1 MPQTKTFVLLS
12 RSFFTWLIVCISSDT
27 EPSTQKVASQHMG
40 AVGVASPVGNSST
53 MKLLIWKILSASFC
67 TGRILYAAYAEK
79 EYIYLPCCQ
88 LKQLCPR
95 SQKTERV
102 LEC

>member
-1 MPQTKTFVLLS
+1 M
-12 RSFFTWLIVCISSDT
+12 
-27 EPSTQKVASQHMG
+27 
-40 AVGVASPVGNSST
+40 ASPVGNSST

-67 TGRILYAAYAEK
+67 TGRILYAAYAKK

-88 LKQLCPR
+88 LEQLCPR